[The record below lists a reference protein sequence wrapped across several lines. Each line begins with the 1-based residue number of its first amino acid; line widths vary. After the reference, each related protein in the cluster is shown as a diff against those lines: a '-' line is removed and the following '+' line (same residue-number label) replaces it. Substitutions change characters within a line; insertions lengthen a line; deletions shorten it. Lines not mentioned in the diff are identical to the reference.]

1 MKLKTLTQT
10 DDQSVKDLRYT
21 IKLLK
26 KNILKQSEELEI
38 QSFFTAL
45 YPELQKKVLREL
57 RGNITTRQK
66 IITVT

>member
-21 IKLLK
+21 IELLK
-26 KNILKQSEELEI
+26 KDIPKQNKELEA

-45 YPELQKKVLREL
+45 RPGLQKKVLREL
-57 RGNITTRQK
+57 RDNITTRQK
-66 IITVT
+66 IITVA